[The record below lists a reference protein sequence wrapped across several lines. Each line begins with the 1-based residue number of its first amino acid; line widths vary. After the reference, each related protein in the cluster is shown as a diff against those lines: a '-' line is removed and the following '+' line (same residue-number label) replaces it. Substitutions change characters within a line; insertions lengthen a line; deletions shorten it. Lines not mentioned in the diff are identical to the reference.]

1 MLRTMPGIRDVRV
14 IAASDP
20 QRGERVAACVVGAHG
35 ERPPSVVAVRR
46 YCSARL
52 TAFKIP
58 RVVVVLDAIPMTA
71 RGKVDR
77 RALDDAVKAAI
88 AGFPEQLC

>member
-1 MLRTMPGIRDVRV
+1 
-14 IAASDP
+14 
-20 QRGERVAACVVGAHG
+20 
-35 ERPPSVVAVRR
+35 VVAVRR

-58 RVVVVLDAIPMTA
+58 RVIVVLDAIPATA
-71 RGKVDR
+71 RGKVDQ
-77 RALDDAVKAAI
+77 RALDDAIKAAI

>member
-14 IAASDP
+14 VAASDP
-20 QRGERVAACVVGAHG
+20 QRGEQVAACIVAPPG

-46 YCSARL
+46 HCSARL

-58 RVVVVLDAIPMTA
+58 RLVVVLDAMPMTA

-77 RALDDAVKAAI
+77 RALDDAVRAAI